1 MVLECSFNEVFNEM
15 FNEVFNEAVHLV
27 FSEDND
33 YLSPILR
40 KLMQHYRIQLGSLIL
55 FVSSILTS
63 VPINPG
69 PSGKSP
75 PESVINPPLP
85 PLGLKV
91 VNPLLNQ

>member
-1 MVLECSFNEVFNEM
+1 MVLECSFNEV

-40 KLMQHYRIQLGSLIL
+40 KFMQHYKIQLGSLIL

-69 PSGKSP
+69 PSCKFP

-85 PLGLKV
+85 PLPSL
-91 VNPLLNQ
+91 P